1 MSGDVEITLIYGVQI
16 DRGMLWEKLTLS
28 KDYQNWEDS
37 ILDIIDTDV
46 LLQECV
52 HVCIDYRFDGY
63 LDHADYVIGVPVPTG
78 PTRNLSM
85 SVDATVIGGLPSL
98 HPQFEEY
105 AKRLKERFDID
116 ILTITPSLIC
126 GVSISN

>member
-1 MSGDVEITLIYGVQI
+1 MSGEVDISLIYGVQI

-52 HVCIDYRFDGY
+52 HVFIDYRFDGY

-78 PTRNLSM
+78 PMRNLSM
-85 SVDATVIGGLPSL
+85 SIDLGNLPSL
-98 HPQFEEY
+98 QPQFEEY

-116 ILTITPSLIC
+116 ILTMTPSLIC
-126 GVSISN
+126 GVDLST